1 MSNSLAIAAV
11 TATLRNLLDNAYSSD
26 QSVQGV
32 SVTTLPP
39 DTARNS
45 NTGNQVNVFLF
56 HTVPNAAWRNMDI
69 PVRVKPGETA
79 YPPLALN
86 LYYIITAYGQNNDDI
101 LSHHLMGRAMSV
113 LHDHAVLSPDEIATI
128 PNPNGDPL
136 DSGLPKQF
144 ERLRITPETLTSEE
158 MYKLWSAFQ
167 THYRISAAYQVSV
180 VLIDSTQPVR
190 APLPV
195 LTQGPQDQGP
205 SADASLISP
214 FPTLDQLQVPNQ
226 QPSARLGDIL
236 TLSGHNLDGANLGVV
251 FHHPL
256 WTAPVEVQPEAGAT
270 AVQLSVKI
278 PDMPAAWP
286 AGFYS
291 LAVSVQRPGESSR
304 RTTNQLPFSLAPS
317 LTIAPQSAPAGAVTF
332 TVTCSPEIRPRQ
344 RAAFLLGDRE
354 ILAAEFTSQTPTL
367 TFQAE
372 NLTAGVYFARLRVD
386 GVDSLL
392 VNRAVSP
399 PVFDQTQK
407 VTIT

>member
-11 TATLRNLLDNAYSSD
+11 TATIRNLLDNAFGSD

-39 DTARNS
+39 DSARNS
-45 NTGNQVNVFLF
+45 NTGNQVNVFLY
-56 HTVPNAAWRNMDI
+56 HTAPNAAWRNMDV
-69 PVRVKPGETA
+69 PVKVKPGETA

-113 LHDHAVLSPDEIATI
+113 LHDHAVLSPNEIATI
-128 PNPNGDPL
+128 PDPNGDPL
-136 DSGLPKQF
+136 DSGVAQQF
-144 ERLRITPETLTSEE
+144 ERLRITPETLTSED

-190 APLPV
+190 TPLPV
-195 LTQGPQDQGP
+195 LTQGPQDGGP

-214 FPTLDQLQVPNQ
+214 FPTLDQIQPPNQ
-226 QPSARLGDIL
+226 QTSARLGDIL
-236 TLSGHNLDGANLGVV
+236 TLTGHDLDGTNLGVLV
-251 FHHPL
+251 NHPL
-256 WTAPVEVQPEAGAT
+256 WTAPLELPPDAGAT
-270 AVQLSVKI
+270 ATRLSLTV
-278 PDMPAAWP
+278 PNQPAAWP
-286 AGFYS
+286 AGLYR
-291 LAVSVQRPGESSR
+291 LTVLVQRPGETYR
-304 RTTNQLPFSLAPS
+304 RSTNELPLALAPS
-317 LTIAPQSAPAGAVTF
+317 LTVSPASAPAGPVTF
-332 TVTCSPEIRPRQ
+332 TVTCSPEVRPQQ
-344 RAAFLLGDRE
+344 RASLLLGDQE
-354 ILAAEFTSQTPTL
+354 ILAEAFTAQTPTL
-367 TFQAE
+367 TFKAAS
-372 NLTAGVYFARLRVD
+372 LTKGIYFIRLRVD

-392 VNRAVSP
+392 VNRAVTP